1 MEFVYEPIDAET
13 KQKKFIK
20 DNSFDHQLNLNSEET
35 YEAIYKTQE
44 NQQKAR
50 PQLMRTVDLISDEE
64 ILNSVSVAINSF
76 FCRRF
81 TKQKKKNKDLTIDMF
96 ISEHQKSTSSLPSVI
111 PQVKKTLES
120 KIP

>member
-50 PQLMRTVDLISDEE
+50 SQLMRTIDLISEEE
-64 ILNSVSVAINSF
+64 IINSVSVAINTF
-76 FCRRF
+76 FSRRF
-81 TKQKKKNKDLTIDMF
+81 TKQKKEAERVN
-96 ISEHQKSTSSLPSVI
+96 S
-111 PQVKKTLES
+111 
-120 KIP
+120 